1 MMLRYLCFKII
12 SYVRIRTSRHHLFKK
27 EKVPRCGEVAAI
39 LGVRTIA
46 HAAIMALMRI
56 KIVEAKIRPK

>member
-12 SYVRIRTSRHHLFKK
+12 SYVRTRTSRHYLFKK
-27 EKVPRCGEVAAI
+27 EKVPRYGEVVEI

-56 KIVEAKIRPK
+56 KIVEVKIRPK